1 MLYVCVLAAPTKPP
15 AEPLIAAFVPR
26 GGPVL
31 GSTTVTIR
39 GTNLEGTQ
47 ACRFG
52 SGESRPATVQIEE
65 QPSVLCTTPSRALSD
80 VPASQLSGYDEPL
93 SLSKGGGTWLNA
105 ASLAPESAHR
115 TFMLG
120 GKLTYRFYHSR
131 MLGVEPVVG
140 PGGSLVKIYASG
152 INEYGRQS
160 VLLEGR
166 CRFGEVTM
174 PVLKVSAEHVTCQVP
189 TLSPPPPKVDMALAL
204 NGQDFIAAGEGEG
217 EVTFEYSEKKPES
230 ASTFTAA
237 SSSSSSALRPL
248 VMLHDVGRSP
258 ASLSRLADYLKM
270 VAPGLRVVV
279 PDLFTQRDTV
289 QMHLEAQ
296 RQRLCQA
303 LTEMAPVWGL
313 GGGFALLGVGQGGLL
328 ARMLVQRGC
337 AGAPE
342 VRTLVSLLAPQQG
355 VVRPP
360 ADRTTWSGPQG
371 VARLLEGELGDPY
384 AAKAQ
389 QRVAYAGYWHDPA
402 QPARHRAASTLL
414 APLNGEAAN
423 ASAATAAGAAR
434 LRALEAFVLV
444 GSSRD
449 EYIVPWQSSF
459 FGFYADGEAGTPDA
473 NVVLLRDSRGYQE
486 DRLGLRTLDERGALP
501 VLDCRCLHYDF
512 ETMPDPVKVFI
523 NGSLLRHLTG
533 RW

>member
-1 MLYVCVLAAPTKPP
+1 MLVCVFAAPTKPP

-39 GTNLEGTQ
+39 GANLEGTQ

-52 SGESRPATVQIEE
+52 SGQSRPATVQIED
-65 QPSVLCTTPSRALSD
+65 QPPSVLCTTPSRALSD

-131 MLGVEPVVG
+131 TLGVEPVVG
-140 PGGSLVKIYASG
+140 PSGSLVKMYASG
-152 INEYGRQS
+152 IKEYGVKS

-174 PVLKVSAEHVTCQVP
+174 PVLKVSAEAEHVTCQVP
-189 TLSPPPPKVDMALAL
+189 TLSPPSPKVDMALAL
-204 NGQDFIAAGEGEG
+204 NGQDFIAASEG
-217 EVTFEYSEKKPES
+217 EVTFEYRENSSE
-230 ASTFTAA
+230 AAA
-237 SSSSSSALRPL
+237 SSAAAPSSSALRTL

-258 ASLSRLADYLKM
+258 ASLSRLADYLKT

-279 PDLFTQRDTV
+279 PDLFSQRDTV
-289 QMHLEAQ
+289 SMHLEAQ

-303 LTEMAPVWGL
+303 LVEKAPAWGL

-384 AAKAQ
+384 DAKAQ

-402 QPARHRAASTLL
+402 QPDRHRAASTLL
-414 APLNGEAAN
+414 APLNGESAN

-459 FGFYADGEAGTPDA
+459 FGFYADGEVGTPDA

-512 ETMPDPVKVFI
+512 EILPDPVKVFI
-523 NGSLLRHLTG
+523 NGSLLRHLTA